1 MNGKK
6 PALYRRVINQTKCQW
21 APLSAI
27 FALEL
32 LSTPLSLLAPLGIK
46 IAVDSVVGS
55 QPVPKLV
62 QALLPGSTL
71 HSPTKLLIAAA
82 VLQVLVVLLIQLHG
96 FCNYIIKTKSGERM
110 ILDFRTALFRHLQ
123 RLPLTYHDVRGPAD
137 SSFRV
142 QDEAPALKSITIDG
156 AVFLLSDAVKLI
168 AMAFVTIMIDLRLAL
183 VALSIAPFLVV
194 FAFVY
199 QRRVGGRY
207 REVRKLESSAVRII
221 QEVLSAIRVVK
232 AFGQENAEEE
242 RFVHRSKEAQT
253 ARIRLAFTDAT
264 FGLALNLATA
274 AGMALVLYVGVRNV
288 MAGVVTLGS
297 LLMVITY
304 LVQLY
309 SPLQNITYHVAS
321 LQSSAA
327 SVDRAFEVFS
337 EIPETVPLP
346 INRLNSN
353 SLPARVHGAIE
364 LRSVT
369 FAYEPERPVLNDLSL
384 RVSAGSRVGIVGRT
398 GAGKT
403 TFVNLLVRF
412 HEPASGEILLDGV
425 NIREYPLQFLRSQFA
440 FVLQEPALFSTSIA
454 KNIAYGRPDATKQ
467 EIMDAA
473 IAANAHNFIMGLPHG
488 YDTEVGDRGN
498 MVSGG
503 ERQRIA
509 LARAFLKNAPILI
522 LDEPTSSLDSRT
534 EADIIAAMNRL
545 MLGRTTFFISHRLA
559 ALTNCDVLLKFDKH
573 RAIELPVP
581 QSISAIES
589 FVYGGYEKT
598 EEETQ
603 LV

>member
-1 MNGKK
+1 
-6 PALYRRVINQTKCQW
+6 
-21 APLSAI
+21 
-27 FALEL
+27 
-32 LSTPLSLLAPLGIK
+32 
-46 IAVDSVVGS
+46 
-55 QPVPKLV
+55 
-62 QALLPGSTL
+62 
-71 HSPTKLLIAAA
+71 
-82 VLQVLVVLLIQLHG
+82 
-96 FCNYIIKTKSGERM
+96 
-110 ILDFRTALFRHLQ
+110 
-123 RLPLTYHDVRGPAD
+123 
-137 SSFRV
+137 
-142 QDEAPALKSITIDG
+142 
-156 AVFLLSDAVKLI
+156 
-168 AMAFVTIMIDLRLAL
+168 
-183 VALSIAPFLVV
+183 
-194 FAFVY
+194 
-199 QRRVGGRY
+199 
-207 REVRKLESSAVRII
+207 
-221 QEVLSAIRVVK
+221 
-232 AFGQENAEEE
+232 
-242 RFVHRSKEAQT
+242 
-253 ARIRLAFTDAT
+253 
-264 FGLALNLATA
+264 
-274 AGMALVLYVGVRNV
+274 
-288 MAGVVTLGS
+288 
-297 LLMVITY
+297 
-304 LVQLY
+304 
-309 SPLQNITYHVAS
+309 
-321 LQSSAA
+321 
-327 SVDRAFEVFS
+327 
-337 EIPETVPLP
+337 
-346 INRLNSN
+346 
-353 SLPARVHGAIE
+353 
-364 LRSVT
+364 
-369 FAYEPERPVLNDLSL
+369 
-384 RVSAGSRVGIVGRT
+384 VGRT

-509 LARAFLKNAPILI
+509 LARAFLKDAPILI